1 MLATAQR
8 TIDIGDTEYILLN
21 VMAGRQGQL
30 TFDQIASREDP
41 RPIGVSEVSGLIETL
56 LDDQRLQEIWVR
68 GEITNYTHHSSG
80 HRYFSLSE
88 VRFGKVST
96 IQCVIWRS
104 DAARIRIDLDNGMDL
119 LLFGSVGL
127 YPPQGR
133 YQFYA
138 KEVRLAGEGEKHLL
152 VERWRRELD
161 VEGLFAEGRK
171 RSLPRFP
178 RTVGVVT
185 SSTGA
190 VLQDIR
196 NVISRRFPLTLVIS
210 PTVVQGE
217 TAHIEIAA
225 AIRRIDT
232 RVDVII
238 VARGGGSFEDLFPF
252 NHPDVVRAVAACVT
266 PVVSAVGHEV
276 DVTLCDLAA
285 DLRAP
290 TPSSAAELVV
300 PDRGELISELLT
312 CRQHLIDQLIRRV
325 EKASAEVTGLAVR
338 LHPGRLGRLVNR
350 RREDLANLSERLDRA
365 LAAGMVRRRSDIREQ
380 KAIVEAGNPLRL
392 LNRGYCVIERENRP
406 ITSAHQITKGDQVL
420 LRLADGTGI
429 AKIKEVTY
437 DRNI

>member
-1 MLATAQR
+1 
-8 TIDIGDTEYILLN
+8 
-21 VMAGRQGQL
+21 MAGIKGQL
-30 TFDQIASREDP
+30 TFDQIAPRKDP
-41 RPIGVSEVSGLIETL
+41 APLGVFDVSGLIETL
-56 LDDQRLQEIWVR
+56 LADERLQGIWVR

-88 VRFGKVST
+88 ERYGKVST

-104 DAARIRIDLDNGMDL
+104 DAARIGINLANGMDVQI
-119 LLFGSVGL
+119 FGSVGL

-138 KEVRLAGEGEKHLL
+138 KDARRTGEGEKHLL
-152 VERWRRELD
+152 VERWKRELD
-161 VEGLFAEGRK
+161 AEGLFAAERK
-171 RSLPRFP
+171 QILPRFP

-196 NVISRRFPLTLVIS
+196 NVISRRFPLTLIVS

-217 TAHIEIAA
+217 AAHLEIAA
-225 AIRRIDT
+225 AIRRVNG
-232 RVDVII
+232 RADVII

-252 NHPDVVRAVAACVT
+252 NHPDVVRAVAGCTT

-290 TPSSAAELVV
+290 TPSAAAELIV
-300 PDRGELISELLT
+300 PDRGELIGELLT
-312 CRQHLIDQLIRRV
+312 CRQHLIDQLVRRV
-325 EKASAEVTGLAVR
+325 QKGSEEVAALSGR
-338 LHPGRLGRLVNR
+338 LHPARLERLVNR
-350 RREDLANLSERLDRA
+350 RREDLATLSERLDRA
-365 LAAGMVRRRSDIREQ
+365 LTAGMVRRRSEIREQ
-380 KAIVEAGNPLRL
+380 RAMVEAGNPFRL
-392 LNRGYCVIERENRP
+392 LSRGYCMMERENRP
-406 ITSAHQITKGDQVL
+406 VTSAHQISKGDQVL
-420 LRLADGTGI
+420 LRLADGTGV
-429 AKIKEVTY
+429 AKIKEVSY